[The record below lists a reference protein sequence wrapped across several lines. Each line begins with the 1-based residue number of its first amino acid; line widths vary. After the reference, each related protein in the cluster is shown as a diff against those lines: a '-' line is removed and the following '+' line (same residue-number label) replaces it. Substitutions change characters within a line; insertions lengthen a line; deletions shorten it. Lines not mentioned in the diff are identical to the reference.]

1 MKQRITSQRAGWRRR
16 TARWAFVTAALALCS
31 QTALAD
37 DGNGNATTRRETAG
51 PAPLQVVYFDT
62 PGCSQCDRVEDT
74 LKTAVEAWAERIELV
89 RFNTHKAVG
98 RYRLAQFK
106 EHYKATL
113 RKPPTIFVGTHV
125 LTTPKQIIKG
135 LDKAIRGELAAGHR
149 TFVPP
154 PLAATDTEPETPGS
168 ESSEE
173 EVAAQGVADRLRKS
187 GPWAVCGAGL
197 LDGVN
202 PCAFTTIVF
211 LLSMLAYLGRSRR
224 QMAVVGIGFTAA
236 VFVTYMLLGLG
247 LLWAV
252 KTFSV
257 DRGIATGLAVA
268 VAALAF
274 VFAAWSLVDFVRT
287 ARSGD
292 ARKATLGLPK
302 SVRAR
307 INQVIRSGL
316 KTRNL
321 VVGAVGVGFLVAVL
335 ESVCTG
341 QVYFPAI
348 MIMVRTPDM
357 RAAAVGYLVLYN
369 VMFILPLVA
378 VLVVAWFGV
387 KSDALARLMQR
398 HLAVVKLGMAVLFV
412 GLGVLVL
419 LTL

>member
-1 MKQRITSQRAGWRRR
+1 MKQRVMPECVRWQRG
-16 TARWAFVTAALALCS
+16 TARRVFVAAALALCG
-31 QTALAD
+31 QMAFAN
-37 DGNGNATTRRETAG
+37 DGDATTPRETAQT
-51 PAPLQVVYFDT
+51 APLQVVYFDT
-62 PGCSQCDRVEDT
+62 PGCSQCDRVEGT
-74 LKTAVEAWAERIELV
+74 IKKAVEAWEERIELV

-113 RKPPTIFVGTHV
+113 RKPPTIFVGDLV
-125 LTTPKQIIKG
+125 LTTPKQIIQG
-135 LDKAIRGELAAGHR
+135 LDKTIKGELAAGHR

-154 PLAATDTEPETPGS
+154 PLAGTETQPETPGTAP
-168 ESSEE
+168 SEE
-173 EVAAQGVADRLRKS
+173 EVAARGVADRLRKS

-197 LDGVN
+197 LDGIN
-202 PCAFTTIVF
+202 PCALTTIVF

-236 VFVTYMLLGLG
+236 VFVTYTLLGLG

-257 DRGIATGLAVA
+257 NRGIATGLTVA

-307 INQVIRSGL
+307 INRVIRSGL
-316 KTRNL
+316 KTHNL
-321 VVGAVGVGFLVAVL
+321 AVGAAGVGFLVAVL

-341 QVYFPAI
+341 QVYFPSI

-357 RAAAVGYLVLYN
+357 RAAAVGYLLLYN

-378 VLVVAWFGV
+378 VFVVAWLGV
-387 KSDALARLMQR
+387 KSDVLARLMQR
-398 HLAVVKLGMAVLFV
+398 HLAAVKLAMAVLFA

-419 LTL
+419 ATL